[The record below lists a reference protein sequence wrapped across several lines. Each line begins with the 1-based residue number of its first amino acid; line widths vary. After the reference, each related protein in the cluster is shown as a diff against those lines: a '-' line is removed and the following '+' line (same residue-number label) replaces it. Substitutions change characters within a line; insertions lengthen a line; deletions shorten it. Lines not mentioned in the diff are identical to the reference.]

1 MKNTL
6 LLIFAFLL
14 SEFSNVAVSQD
25 FAFCNINNL
34 SGISM
39 REVTAVVR
47 DDDGFVWAAS
57 RTGVLRVATD
67 DYQLYSLPFTTTDVM
82 QIKMAC
88 RGGLLVVAT
97 QNGQIFRYNRVLN
110 KFDLWF
116 TFSSLL
122 GNEDWVTNLLI
133 DVDGKVWI
141 STSTG
146 IFLWTG
152 EEIVRAFD
160 NIAGISN
167 MTLLE
172 GCYAL
177 AFVQSSIYRINTR
190 NRTKTKLQ
198 GHLPYIISSARYD
211 AHTHR
216 VWIGTYNAGLWQY
229 DLIDQMLRKAAIP
242 QFPKLIVR
250 DILIPDTTSLWV
262 GVDGGGIWILD
273 SEACQVRQVLRENL
287 DNPSSLRGN
296 SVYSLLVD
304 DHRVWT
310 ATNSG
315 GLQYTEITRSNVE
328 HLVHG
333 INNPQSLHN
342 NEVNHIVTDSRG
354 NLWIATNDGISLRE
368 AYTHRWKQLYRGC
381 QQVFLSLATDKKGR
395 IYAGTYG
402 EGLYVLDETTGRK
415 LHHYTSRDGNIF
427 GAGGFVFATYVD
439 SEGDV
444 WMGGVKGNVYCCN
457 AIDGKLRTYDT
468 QPVYC
473 FAELS
478 PGQILLGCAYGL
490 LLMDKETGK

>member
-444 WMGGVKGNVYCCN
+444 WMGGVKGNV
-457 AIDGKLRTYDT
+457 
-468 QPVYC
+468 
-473 FAELS
+473 
-478 PGQILLGCAYGL
+478 
-490 LLMDKETGK
+490 

>member
-229 DLIDQMLRKAAIP
+229 DLIDQMLRKACDSTISETYCAGYS
-242 QFPKLIVR
+242 
-250 DILIPDTTSLWV
+250 DT
-262 GVDGGGIWILD
+262 
-273 SEACQVRQVLRENL
+273 
-287 DNPSSLRGN
+287 
-296 SVYSLLVD
+296 
-304 DHRVWT
+304 
-310 ATNSG
+310 
-315 GLQYTEITRSNVE
+315 
-328 HLVHG
+328 
-333 INNPQSLHN
+333 
-342 NEVNHIVTDSRG
+342 
-354 NLWIATNDGISLRE
+354 
-368 AYTHRWKQLYRGC
+368 
-381 QQVFLSLATDKKGR
+381 
-395 IYAGTYG
+395 
-402 EGLYVLDETTGRK
+402 
-415 LHHYTSRDGNIF
+415 
-427 GAGGFVFATYVD
+427 
-439 SEGDV
+439 
-444 WMGGVKGNVYCCN
+444 
-457 AIDGKLRTYDT
+457 
-468 QPVYC
+468 
-473 FAELS
+473 
-478 PGQILLGCAYGL
+478 
-490 LLMDKETGK
+490 